1 MDRRHFLKS
10 SAFFTIAAATAA
22 VPHDVSPADL
32 PGSIV
37 RKNTSRFPQG
47 VASGDPRDRSI
58 VFWTRCVP
66 VSSGEQHDARSAARA
81 VPLRLEVSTLPD
93 FSTLVA
99 SVPLRALAIYDF
111 TVRAKVAALSPKTTY
126 HYRFV
131 AGGDVS
137 MTGVART
144 APEAGEANERVR
156 FAWLTCQDWS
166 INHWQAMTLMAAER
180 DLDFV
185 VHVGD
190 YIYETV
196 GTSPPGQAEPAH
208 SPLHLPDG
216 KRLADGRAYAD
227 TLEDYRTLYRT
238 YRTDSRLQTLHQRL
252 PMIAIWD
259 DHEFS
264 DDC

>member
-1 MDRRHFLKS
+1 MP
-10 SAFFTIAAATAA
+10 
-22 VPHDVSPADL
+22 VP
-32 PGSIV
+32 G
-37 RKNTSRFPQG
+37 
-47 VASGDPRDRSI
+47 GD
-58 VFWTRCVP
+58 
-66 VSSGEQHDARSAARA
+66 QHDARSAARA
-81 VPLRLEVSTLPD
+81 VPLRLDVSTRPD

-137 MTGVART
+137 TTGVART

-166 INHWQAMTLMAAER
+166 VNHWQAMTLMAAER

-196 GTSPPGQAEPAH
+196 GTSPPARPSRHILRCICPTASGSRTAARMPIR
-208 SPLHLPDG
+208 STTT
-216 KRLADGRAYAD
+216 GR
-227 TLEDYRTLYRT
+227 
-238 YRTDSRLQTLHQRL
+238 S
-252 PMIAIWD
+252 IAPIVPIRACR
-259 DHEFS
+259 HCTS
-264 DDC
+264 ACR

>member
-10 SAFFTIAAATAA
+10 SAFFTIAAAAVAA
-22 VPHDVSPADL
+22 THDVSPAAP
-32 PGSIV
+32 PGSPV
-37 RKNTSRFPQG
+37 RKTLHRFPQG

-66 VSSGEQHDARSAARA
+66 VSGDVQHDAKGAARA
-81 VPLRLEVSTLPD
+81 VSLRLEVSTLPD

-99 SVPLRALAIYDF
+99 RVPLRALATYDF
-111 TVRAKVAALSPKTTY
+111 TVRAKVTAFSPKTTY

-131 AGGDVS
+131 AGDDVS

-144 APEAGEANERVR
+144 APAANEANDQVR

-166 INHWQAMTLMAAER
+166 VNHWQAMTLLADER

-196 GTSPPGQAEPAH
+196 GTAPPPAVP
-208 SPLHLPDG
+208 SRRILRCTCPAASCSRTAARMPI
-216 KRLADGRAYAD
+216 RSTTTGR
-227 TLEDYRTLYRT
+227 
-238 YRTDSRLQTLHQRL
+238 S
-252 PMIAIWD
+252 IAPIGPIRACRRCT
-259 DHEFS
+259 S
-264 DDC
+264 ACR